1 MRLAFTV
8 KDPVKREW
16 KSISTLFTFA
26 HCENAKKKGKERSIS
41 KKKDAKIFK
50 RRKIV
55 NMPKNGAFLQK
66 YFVKYHFKK
75 SKSQRGKVLIN
86 AGECDIKKQRRTQL
100 REIKGKRGEAV

>member
-1 MRLAFTV
+1 MRLAFAV

-26 HCENAKKKGKERSIS
+26 RCEKAEKKGKERSIS

-50 RRKIV
+50 SREVV

-86 AGECDIKKQRRTQL
+86 TGECDIKKQRRTQL